1 MALMCRIDSIPP
13 QIEKAGE
20 QVSQIA
26 GATSQWS
33 SIVFPCVV
41 LNQASKAC
49 LQVYREWKEAQE
61 TGVGQDEE
69 EPALF
74 VGVIQVTQ
82 VLHWSGS
89 SVQGVERGP
98 GDRGRPGRGGACPVC
113 WRHPGDAGL
122 ALVWQHYRWRD
133 NYHESG
139 DADLFGPVGRERRC
153 GE

>member
-89 SVQGVERGP
+89 TTDGETIITSLGTP
-98 GDRGRPGRGGACPVC
+98 TYLGRWA
-113 WRHPGDAGL
+113 
-122 ALVWQHYRWRD
+122 
-133 NYHESG
+133 ESG
-139 DADLFGPVGRERRC
+139 AAEK
-153 GE
+153 